1 MHHIE
6 PFLAD
11 ERVRGQR
18 REAELVRLGRGRRRG
33 RRARYRR
40 LVRA

>member
-1 MHHIE
+1 MHPTE
-6 PFLAD
+6 PLLTD
-11 ERVRGQR
+11 GRIRGQR
-18 REAELVRLGRGRRRG
+18 RDAELVRLGRGRRRG